1 MPVLLILL
9 LVAVSQP
16 VSAQP
21 EELFSTE
28 GYRDRM
34 KFWTDV
40 FTRYGEG
47 EYQLHDKNDLRLVYR
62 VVQTGAGQ
70 MGRTATRRRRQ
81 KLRNARAEV
90 RRLLLDLARLEP
102 SRWNGKHRE
111 VAEVVRGAGYSLSS
125 KTLKRLS
132 GNVRHQR
139 GIRERFRAGVI
150 RSGRYLTRMKE
161 IFRRE
166 GLPEEL
172 AYLPHVESS
181 FNDRAYSHAG
191 AAGVWQ
197 FMRSTGRLYMK
208 INRSVDERLHPI
220 RATEA
225 AARLLKA
232 NYRRLGNWPLAVT
245 AYNQGANGMARAKRR
260 HGPDLRVI
268 IKRYRS
274 RTFGYAG
281 QNFYAEFLA
290 AIEIGSNPEKYFGP
304 IQLDEPRSFPSVRL
318 QANRGV
324 GHLVSHSGVKMD
336 TLRRLNPHI
345 RRRVWR
351 SAGILP
357 SGVSLYFPPGTREQ
371 VTAALRSAPRVQFAK
386 RREVGPGQ
394 YRVRH
399 GDTLSGIARRFGT
412 SVATLRRNNTI
423 RGTRIYAGEVLTV
436 SKPKAKGRSVAKAE
450 TRTPPGAQRGAVA
463 KKAEI
468 PEVYRVRRGDSL
480 WVIAKRFGVST
491 SQLQR
496 ANGIRRRDRI
506 HPGQTLRIPQ

>member
-16 VSAQP
+16 VSAQST
-21 EELFSTE
+21 ELFSTE

-47 EYQLHDKNDLRLVYR
+47 EYQIHDKNDLRLVYR
-62 VVQTGAGQ
+62 IVRTGTGQ

-90 RRLLLDLARLEP
+90 RRLLLDLVRKEP
-102 SRWNGKHRE
+102 SGWSGKHRE
-111 VAEVVRGAGYSLSS
+111 IAEVVRSAGYSLSS

-150 RSGRYLTRMKE
+150 RSGRYLKRMKE
-161 IFRRE
+161 IFRSE
-166 GLPEEL
+166 GMPEEL

-225 AARLLKA
+225 AARLLRA

-274 RTFGYAG
+274 RTYGFAG

-290 AIEIGSNPEKYFGP
+290 AIEIGRNPEKYFGP
-304 IQLDEPRSFPSVRL
+304 IQLDEPRTFASVRL
-318 QANRGV
+318 QANRRV
-324 GHLVSHSGVKMD
+324 GDLVTHSGVEMN

-345 RRRVWR
+345 RSRVWR
-351 SAGILP
+351 RTGVLP
-357 SGVSLYFPPGTREQ
+357 AGVSLYFPPGKREQ
-371 VTAALRSAPRVQFAK
+371 VTAALRSAPRVQLAQ
-386 RREVGPGQ
+386 RREVGPGE

-412 SVATLRRNNTI
+412 SVATLRRNNSI

-436 SKPKAKGRSVAKAE
+436 SKSKKKSRTVAEAQSP
-450 TRTPPGAQRGAVA
+450 TPSRAQRGNAA
-463 KKAEI
+463 RSGS
-468 PEVYRVRRGDSL
+468 PEVYRVRRGDNL
-480 WVIAKRFGVST
+480 WRIAKRFGVSP
-491 SQLQR
+491 SQIQR
-496 ANGIRRRDRI
+496 ANNIRHRDRI
-506 HPGQTLRIPQ
+506 HPGQTLRIPN

>member
-9 LVAVSQP
+9 LIAVSQP
-16 VSAQP
+16 VSAQSA
-21 EELFSTE
+21 ELFSTE

-47 EYQLHDKNDLRLVYR
+47 EYQIHDKNDLRLVYQ
-62 VVQTGAGQ
+62 VVRTGAGQ
-70 MGRTATRRRRQ
+70 TGRTSTRRRRQ

-90 RRLLLDLARLEP
+90 RRLLLDLSRREP
-102 SRWNGKHRE
+102 SRWNDKHRE
-111 VAEVVRGAGYSLSS
+111 IAEVVRGAGYALSS

-150 RSGRYLTRMKE
+150 RSGRYLKRMQE
-161 IFRRE
+161 IFRRQ

-172 AYLPHVESS
+172 AWLPHVESS

-197 FMRSTGRLYMK
+197 FMRSTARLYMK
-208 INRSVDERLHPI
+208 VNRSVDERLHPI

-225 AARLLKA
+225 AARLLKD

-274 RTFGYAG
+274 RTFGFAG
-281 QNFYAEFLA
+281 QNFYAEFLV
-290 AIEIGSNPEKYFGP
+290 AIEIGRNPEKYFGP

-318 QANRGV
+318 QANRRV
-324 GHLVSHSGVKMD
+324 GHLVSHSGVKME

-345 RRRVWR
+345 RRRAWR
-351 SAGILP
+351 STGILP
-357 SGVSLYFPPGTREQ
+357 SGVSLYFPPGAREQ
-371 VTAALRSAPRVQFAK
+371 VTAALRSAPRVQLAK
-386 RREVGPGQ
+386 QREVGPGE
-394 YRVRH
+394 YRVRP

-412 SVATLRRNNTI
+412 SVAALRRNNSI
-423 RGTRIYAGEVLTV
+423 RGTRIFAGEILTV
-436 SKPKAKGRSVAKAE
+436 SKSGTKARTASRTQRRTAAKAE
-450 TRTPPGAQRGAVA
+450 S
-463 KKAEI
+463 

-480 WVIAKRFGVST
+480 SVIARKFGVST

>member
-9 LVAVSQP
+9 LIAVSHP
-16 VSAQP
+16 LSAQST
-21 EELFSTE
+21 ELFSTE

-47 EYQLHDKNDLRLVYR
+47 EYQIHDKNDLRLVYR
-62 VVQTGAGQ
+62 MVRTGAGQ
-70 MGRTATRRRRQ
+70 RGRTATRRRRQ

-90 RRLLLDLARLEP
+90 RRLLLDLARREP
-102 SRWNGKHRE
+102 SRWSGKHRE
-111 VAEVVRGAGYSLSS
+111 IAEVVRGAGYSLSS
-125 KTLKRLS
+125 KTLKGLS
-132 GNVRHQR
+132 GNIRHQR

-150 RSGRYLTRMKE
+150 RSGRYLKRMKE

-208 INRSVDERLHPI
+208 VNRSVDERLHPI

-225 AARLLKA
+225 AARMLKD

-245 AYNQGANGMARAKRR
+245 AYNQGPNGMARAKRR

-268 IKRYRS
+268 IKRHRS
-274 RTFGYAG
+274 RTFGFAG
-281 QNFYAEFLA
+281 QNFYAEFLV
-290 AIEIGSNPEKYFGP
+290 AIEIGRNPEKYFGS

-318 QANRGV
+318 QANRRV
-324 GHLVSHSGVKMD
+324 GHVVAHSGVKMD
-336 TLRRLNPHI
+336 TLRRHNPHI

-351 SAGILP
+351 SSGVLP
-357 SGVSLYFPPGTREQ
+357 SGVALYFPPGKREH
-371 VTAALRSAPRVQFAK
+371 VTAALKKAPRVQLAQ
-386 RREVGPGQ
+386 RREVGPGE
-394 YRVRH
+394 YRVRR
-399 GDTLSGIARRFGT
+399 GDTLGGIARRFET
-412 SVATLRRNNTI
+412 SVAALRRDNSI
-423 RGTRIYAGEVLTV
+423 RGTRIIAGEVLTV
-436 SKPKAKGRSVAKAE
+436 SKSKSRGRTVAQAQS
-450 TRTPPGAQRGAVA
+450 RTPPGAQRRTVA
-463 KKAEI
+463 KTNSPDI
-468 PEVYRVRRGDSL
+468 YRVRRGDNL
-480 WVIAKRFGVST
+480 WVIARKFGVSPR
-491 SQLQR
+491 QLQR
-496 ANGIRRRDRI
+496 ANGIRNRDRI
-506 HPGQTLRIPQ
+506 HPGQTLRIPN

>member
-9 LVAVSQP
+9 LIAVSQP
-16 VSAQP
+16 VSAQSP
-21 EELFSTE
+21 ENFSTE

-47 EYQLHDKNDLRLVYR
+47 EYQIHDKNDLRLVYR
-62 VVQTGAGQ
+62 VVRTGDGQTG
-70 MGRTATRRRRQ
+70 RSATRRRRQ
-81 KLRNARAEV
+81 KLRNARADV
-90 RRLLLDLARLEP
+90 RRLLLDLTRLET
-102 SRWNGKHRE
+102 SRWSGKHRE
-111 VAEVVRGAGYSLSS
+111 IAEVVRDAGYSLSS
-125 KTLKRLS
+125 NTLKRLS

-150 RSGRYLTRMKE
+150 RSGRYLKRMKE
-161 IFRRE
+161 IFRGE

-208 INRSVDERLHPI
+208 INHSVDERLHPI

-274 RTFGYAG
+274 RTFGFAG

-304 IQLDEPRSFPSVRL
+304 IPLDAPRSFPSVRL
-318 QANRGV
+318 QANRRV
-324 GHLVSHSGVKMD
+324 GDLVAHSGIKMD

-345 RRRVWR
+345 RSRVWR
-351 SAGILP
+351 RTGVLPAGV
-357 SGVSLYFPPGTREQ
+357 GFYFPPGQREQ

-386 RREVGPGQ
+386 RREVGPGE

-412 SVATLRRNNTI
+412 SVATLRRNNSI
-423 RGTRIYAGEVLTV
+423 RGTRIFAGEVLTV
-436 SKPKAKGRSVAKAE
+436 SKPKAQSGTPSRAQRRTVAKA
-450 TRTPPGAQRGAVA
+450 
-463 KKAEI
+463 KS

-480 WVIAKRFGVST
+480 WVIARKFGVST

-496 ANGIRRRDRI
+496 ANGIRSRDRI

>member
-16 VSAQP
+16 VSAQSP
-21 EELFSTE
+21 ELFSTE
-28 GYRDRM
+28 GYQDRM

-47 EYQLHDKNDLRLVYR
+47 EYQIHDKNDLRLVYR
-62 VVQTGAGQ
+62 IVRTGDGQ

-90 RRLLLDLARLEP
+90 RRLLLSLARKDS
-102 SRWNGKHRE
+102 SRWSRE
-111 VAEVVRGAGYSLSS
+111 QKEIAEVVRGAGYTLSS
-125 KTLKRLS
+125 GNLKRLS
-132 GNVRHQR
+132 GNIRHQR

-150 RSGRYLTRMKE
+150 RSGRYLKRMKE
-161 IFRRE
+161 IFRGE

-197 FMRSTGRLYMK
+197 FMRSTGRMYMK
-208 INRSVDERLHPI
+208 INHSVDERLHPI

-225 AARLLKA
+225 AARLLRD

-245 AYNQGANGMARAKRR
+245 AYNQGPNGMARAKRR

-268 IKRYRS
+268 IKRHRS
-274 RTFGYAG
+274 RTFGFAG

-290 AIEIGSNPEKYFGP
+290 AIEIGSNPEKYFGS
-304 IQLDEPRSFPSVRL
+304 IQLDEPRHFSSVRL
-318 QANRGV
+318 QANRRL
-324 GHLVSHSGVKMD
+324 GHVVAHSGVKMD
-336 TLRRLNPHI
+336 TFRRLNPHI
-345 RRRVWR
+345 RSRVWR
-351 SAGILP
+351 RTGVLP
-357 SGVSLYFPPGTREQ
+357 AGVSFYVPPGKREQ

-386 RREVGPGQ
+386 RREVGPGE

-412 SVATLRRNNTI
+412 SVAALRRDNSI
-423 RGTRIYAGEVLTV
+423 RGTRIYAGEIITV
-436 SKPKAKGRSVAKAE
+436 SKSKTKSRTVAKAQR
-450 TRTPPGAQRGAVA
+450 RTPGSAQRPDVA
-463 KKAEI
+463 SAGGT
-468 PEVYRVRRGDSL
+468 EVYRVRRGDNL
-480 WVIAKRFGVST
+480 WRIAKRFGVSA
-491 SQLQR
+491 SQIQR
-496 ANGIRRRDRI
+496 ANNIRHRDRI
-506 HPGQTLRIPQ
+506 HPGQTLRIPN

>member
-9 LVAVSQP
+9 LIAVSQP
-16 VSAQP
+16 VSAQSP
-21 EELFSTE
+21 ENFSTE

-47 EYQLHDKNDLRLVYR
+47 EYQIHDKNDLRLVYR
-62 VVQTGAGQ
+62 VVRTGAGQ
-70 MGRTATRRRRQ
+70 TGRTATRRRRQ
-81 KLRNARAEV
+81 KLRNARADV
-90 RRLLLDLARLEP
+90 RRLLLDLTRLEA
-102 SRWNGKHRE
+102 SRWSGKHRE
-111 VAEVVRGAGYSLSS
+111 IAEVVRGAGYSLSS

-150 RSGRYLTRMKE
+150 RSGRYLKRMKE
-161 IFRRE
+161 IFRGE

-208 INRSVDERLHPI
+208 INHSVDERLHPI

-274 RTFGYAG
+274 RTFGFAG

-304 IQLDEPRSFPSVRL
+304 IPLDAPRSFPSVRL
-318 QANRGV
+318 QANRRV
-324 GHLVSHSGVKMD
+324 GDLVAHSGIKMD

-345 RRRVWR
+345 RSRVWR
-351 SAGILP
+351 RTGVLPAGV
-357 SGVSLYFPPGTREQ
+357 GLYFPPGQREQ

-386 RREVGPGQ
+386 RREVGPGE

-399 GDTLSGIARRFGT
+399 GDTLGGIARRFGT
-412 SVATLRRNNTI
+412 SVATLRRNNSI

-436 SKPKAKGRSVAKAE
+436 SKPKAQSGTPSRAQRRTVAKA
-450 TRTPPGAQRGAVA
+450 
-463 KKAEI
+463 KS

-480 WVIAKRFGVST
+480 WVIARKFGVTT

-496 ANGIRRRDRI
+496 ANGIRSRDRI

>member
-9 LVAVSQP
+9 LIAVSHP
-16 VSAQP
+16 LSAQST
-21 EELFSTE
+21 ELFSTE

-47 EYQLHDKNDLRLVYR
+47 EYQIHDKSDLRLVYR
-62 VVQTGAGQ
+62 VVRTGAGQ
-70 MGRTATRRRRQ
+70 TGRTATRRRRQ

-90 RRLLLDLARLEP
+90 RRLLLDLARREP
-102 SRWNGKHRE
+102 SRWSGKHRE
-111 VAEVVRGAGYSLSS
+111 IAEVVRGAGYSLSS

-132 GNVRHQR
+132 GNIRHQR

-150 RSGRYLTRMKE
+150 RSGRYLKRMKE

-208 INRSVDERLHPI
+208 VNRSVDERLHPI

-225 AARLLKA
+225 AARMLKD

-245 AYNQGANGMARAKRR
+245 AYNQGPNGMARAKRR

-268 IKRYRS
+268 IKRHRS
-274 RTFGYAG
+274 RTFGFAG

-290 AIEIGSNPEKYFGP
+290 AIEIGRNPEKYFGT

-318 QANRGV
+318 QANRRV
-324 GHLVSHSGVKMD
+324 GHVVAHSGVKMD
-336 TLRRLNPHI
+336 TLRRHNPHI

-351 SAGILP
+351 SSGVLP
-357 SGVSLYFPPGTREQ
+357 SGVALYFPPGKREH
-371 VTAALRSAPRVQFAK
+371 VTAALKKAPRVQLAQ
-386 RREVGPGQ
+386 RREVGPGE
-394 YRVRH
+394 YRVRR

-412 SVATLRRNNTI
+412 SVAALRRDNSI
-423 RGTRIYAGEVLTV
+423 RGTRIIAGEILTV
-436 SKPKAKGRSVAKAE
+436 SKSKSRGRTVAQAQSNTPPSAQRRTVAK
-450 TRTPPGAQRGAVA
+450 TNSPD
-463 KKAEI
+463 
-468 PEVYRVRRGDSL
+468 VYRVRRGDSL
-480 WVIAKRFGVST
+480 WVIARKFGVSPR
-491 SQLQR
+491 QLQR
-496 ANGIRRRDRI
+496 ANGIRHRDRI
-506 HPGQTLRIPQ
+506 HPGQTLRIPN